1 MFTFIKKIFRKEQTR
16 EETIQIM
23 RDEERKEYQEKV
35 RSIRLS
41 NLTEEEKKAQ
51 RLATTQAHLKQ
62 LTILK

>member
-1 MFTFIKKIFRKEQTR
+1 
-16 EETIQIM
+16 M

-35 RSIRLS
+35 RLIRLS